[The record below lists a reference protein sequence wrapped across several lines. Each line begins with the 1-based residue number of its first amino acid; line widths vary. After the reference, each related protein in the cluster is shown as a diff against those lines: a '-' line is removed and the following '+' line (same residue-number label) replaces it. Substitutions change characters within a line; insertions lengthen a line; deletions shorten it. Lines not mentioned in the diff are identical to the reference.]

1 MKSAKG
7 EKTSSLDIISKLA
20 IANPDIAFSVYS
32 DKREIFVTNGDGNIK
47 NVITT
52 ILGYDFISKMIEV
65 DYEDEP
71 LIVKGVTLS
80 PNYLDRQNEE
90 SIFIIN
96 GRYVKN
102 DALSKA
108 INNIYR
114 EQFGLFTKRISYV
127 LYINLPYNFTDVNVH
142 PSKTTIS
149 FRNESLITMLICE
162 GNKKSSQ
169 RIYKFK

>member
-1 MKSAKG
+1 M
-7 EKTSSLDIISKLA
+7 
-20 IANPDIAFSVYS
+20 
-32 DKREIFVTNGDGNIK
+32 
-47 NVITT
+47 
-52 ILGYDFISKMIEV
+52 GYDFISKMIEV

-108 INNIYR
+108 INNIT
-114 EQFGLFTKRISYV
+114 ESSLDFLQK
-127 LYINLPYNFTDVNVH
+127 NLLCFIH
-142 PSKTTIS
+142 
-149 FRNESLITMLICE
+149 
-162 GNKKSSQ
+162 KSSL
-169 RIYKFK
+169 